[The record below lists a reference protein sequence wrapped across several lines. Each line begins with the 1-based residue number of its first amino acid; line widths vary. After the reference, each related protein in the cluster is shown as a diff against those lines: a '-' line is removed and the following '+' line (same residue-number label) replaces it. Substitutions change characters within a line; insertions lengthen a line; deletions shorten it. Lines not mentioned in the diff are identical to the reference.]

1 MHKTQIR
8 RVGFDAPF
16 RWLSGAWADF
26 GRALWP
32 CLIYGFAVAA
42 MSFGLCYGL
51 VRFNAAFWVLALTC
65 GFVFAAPLLAMGLY
79 EAGRRLEAGQRP
91 NIDQMVFVH
100 GAFRQDVAYLGLMLT
115 LIYLLWSRIAQ
126 VVYGLSTY
134 RLHRTVE
141 EFATFAFETSEGH
154 AMLISGA
161 IVGGIIAFFTYA
173 LVVVA
178 APMLL
183 DQRVNVFAAVFT
195 SLRATAANFGPL
207 LLWAV
212 LIVALLLLSALTW
225 FWALAIVLPWLGL
238 ASWRAYRDL
247 VSESA

>member
-1 MHKTQIR
+1 
-8 RVGFDAPF
+8 
-16 RWLSGAWADF
+16 
-26 GRALWP
+26 
-32 CLIYGFAVAA
+32 
-42 MSFGLCYGL
+42 
-51 VRFNAAFWVLALTC
+51 
-65 GFVFAAPLLAMGLY
+65 
-79 EAGRRLEAGQRP
+79 
-91 NIDQMVFVH
+91 
-100 GAFRQDVAYLGLMLT
+100 
-115 LIYLLWSRIAQ
+115 
-126 VVYGLSTY
+126 
-134 RLHRTVE
+134 
-141 EFATFAFETSEGH
+141 
-154 AMLISGA
+154 MLISGA

-225 FWALAIVLPWLGL
+225 FWALAIVFPWLGL